1 MWGDYEQKFAL
12 LRNLYTYQFGHPG
25 KKLNFMGNELASFDE
40 WNENK
45 SLPWNLRTFPKH
57 DSITRLI
64 RDLNLIYSYE
74 KAMKFEE
81 YNPKHFL
88 WLMADN
94 ADQSIYAFERFVDD
108 SRLIFVFNM
117 TPNFFDNYELGV
129 NEEGT
134 YEEIFNSD
142 KDVYGGANQYNGLP
156 VPSAPFGP
164 FNRPHHIKIKIA
176 SFAAMI
182 FKYRKNKK

>member
-1 MWGDYEQKFAL
+1 
-12 LRNLYTYQFGHPG
+12 
-25 KKLNFMGNELASFDE
+25 MGNELASFDE

-45 SLPWNLRTFPKH
+45 SLPWVLRTFPKH

-74 KAMKFEE
+74 KAMRVQE
-81 YNPKHFL
+81 YNPANFL

-94 ADQSIYAFERFVDD
+94 TDQSLYAFERFVDD
-108 SRLIFVFNM
+108 SRLVFVFNM
-117 TPNFFDNYELGV
+117 TPNFYDNYELGV
-129 NEEGT
+129 NEEGL

-156 VPSAPFGP
+156 LATEAMGPLNHPFKI
-164 FNRPHHIKIKIA
+164 RIKIS
-176 SFAAMI
+176 SFGAMI
-182 FKYRKNKK
+182 FKHRRNK